1 MATYRGIRGVTIPT
15 VDGDLGTIQLGD
27 IWYDSS
33 AKAIKVAGTTAGSW
47 ATGGNMP
54 FGYSTNSAFGL
65 QTAAVVCFGDSPGQP
80 TTGTSSAE
88 YDGSSWTAGN
98 AANTARASACA
109 CGTQTA
115 GLGIGG
121 YAPTGVPTKVTDVVE
136 QYDGTNWTEVGDLNT
151 GRGYLAA
158 AQSGTTTAALVFG
171 GLINPELNP
180 SPFAAKGA
188 KAESE
193 EYDGSSWT
201 EGDNLNQGRR
211 DFEGAGTQTAALAIG
226 GDNFPGAFAGVE
238 SYDGSS
244 WTEGTDLNAT
254 HYRNMSG
261 GSQTSAFTTGGF
273 PLSVNCETW
282 DGTSWTEVAN
292 MSVGRH
298 EGGGCGTYAAG
309 LVAGG
314 VHPAADVHT
323 EEWTGDYASAATV
336 TSS

>member
-1 MATYRGIRGVTIPT
+1 MYAS
-15 VDGDLGTIQLGD
+15 L
-27 IWYDSS
+27 
-33 AKAIKVAGTTAGSW
+33 GSW
-47 ATGGNMP
+47 ATGGNTP
-54 FGYSTNSAFGL
+54 FHYGTNSAFGL

-80 TTGTSSAE
+80 TGGTSSAE

-121 YAPTGVPTKVTDVVE
+121 YGGGIPTRVTNVVE
-136 QYDGTNWTEVGDLNT
+136 QYDGTNWSEEGDLNT

-158 AQSGTTTAALVFG
+158 AHSGTTTAALAFG

-180 SPFAAKGA
+180 SPFGAVGA
-188 KAESE
+188 KNESE
-193 EYDGSSWT
+193 EFDGSSWT
-201 EGDNLNQGRR
+201 EGDNLNQARR
-211 DFEGAGTQTAALAIG
+211 DFEGAGTQTAGLAIG

-244 WTEGTDLNAT
+244 WTEGADLNAT

-261 GSQTSAFTTGGF
+261 GSQTSAFTTGGY
-273 PLSVNCETW
+273 PASVNCETW
-282 DGTSWTEVAN
+282 DGTAWTEVAN
-292 MSVGRH
+292 MSTGRH
-298 EGGGCGTYAAG
+298 EGGGCGTAVAG

-314 VHPAADVHT
+314 VPITAAT
-323 EEWTGDYASAATV
+323 EEFTVSASVETV
-336 TSS
+336 AFD

>member
-1 MATYRGIRGVTIPT
+1 MADYKAIKGNTIRT
-15 VDGDLGTIQLGD
+15 VAGDISPVAFGD
-27 IWYDSS
+27 IWYSS
-33 AKAIKVAGTTAGSW
+33 TAKKIRVAATTTGSW
-47 ATGGNMP
+47 ASGGNMP

-80 TTGTSSAE
+80 TSGTSSAE

-121 YAPTGVPTKVTDVVE
+121 YGPGLPTKVTNVVE
-136 QYDGTNWTEVGDLNT
+136 QYDGTNWSETDDLNT

-158 AQSGTTTAALVFG
+158 AHSGTTTAALAFG
-171 GLINPELNP
+171 GLINPELSP
-180 SPFAAKGA
+180 SPFGAVGA
-188 KAESE
+188 KNESE

-292 MSVGRH
+292 MSTGRH

-314 VHPAADVHT
+314 VYPSASVAT
-323 EEWTGDYASAATV
+323 EEWTGDYASATSI